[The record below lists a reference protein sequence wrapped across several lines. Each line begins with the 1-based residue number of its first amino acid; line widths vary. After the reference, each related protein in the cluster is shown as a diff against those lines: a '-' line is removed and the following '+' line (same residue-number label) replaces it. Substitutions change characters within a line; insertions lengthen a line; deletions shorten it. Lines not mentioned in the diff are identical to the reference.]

1 MLIMNEDRAESCVGL
16 DIVTPS
22 VSFKDRYAI
31 RPHVMLNIA

>member
-22 VSFKDRYAI
+22 VSFKDRYAVC
-31 RPHVMLNIA
+31 PHVMLNVA